1 MSRRDAL
8 LLRAAAV
15 WTVVIWAVFVKN
27 QIGDD
32 TTSTGFKVVHL
43 TLAVVSMAFAV
54 AIWRVASRSLRRRTS
69 DRERAGTPS

>member
-8 LLRAAAV
+8 FLRIVAA
-15 WTVVIWAVFVKN
+15 WTVLIWAVFVKN

-43 TLAVVSMAFAV
+43 TLAVVSMVLAV
-54 AIWRVASRSLRRRTS
+54 GVWRVASRSSRR
-69 DRERAGTPS
+69 DREPAGTRS

>member
-8 LLRAAAV
+8 FLRLVAI
-15 WTVVIWAVFVKN
+15 WTVVIWSVFVKN

-43 TLAVVSMAFAV
+43 TLAVVSMVLAV
-54 AIWRVASRSLRRRTS
+54 GVWRVASRSSRLDRE
-69 DRERAGTPS
+69 RERAGTPS